1 MFMFDRLMWK
11 TQKISYDD
19 IPIVGTQVKNQAI
32 LRVAEIHKSTPNNN
46 VFNNNIASDSFI
58 RLNYSTL
65 FPMPQKNILRF

>member
-19 IPIVGTQVKNQAI
+19 IPIVGTQMKNQAI
-32 LRVAEIHKSTPNNN
+32 LRVVEIHKSTPNNN

-65 FPMPQKNILRF
+65 FPKPETSL